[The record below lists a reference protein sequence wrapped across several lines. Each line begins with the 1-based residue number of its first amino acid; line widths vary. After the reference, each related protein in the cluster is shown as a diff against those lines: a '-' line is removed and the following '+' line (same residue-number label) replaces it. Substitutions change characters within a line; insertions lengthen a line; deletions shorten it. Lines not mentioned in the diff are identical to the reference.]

1 MTLIAKTIRKT
12 MAAVCMV
19 SVVAV
24 ANLPLLNAYEA
35 HVINVTA
42 TVCNYSEIKS
52 KGFWKVHIADAHFQ
66 PFQSQILG
74 DDTVSSAAAAATIL
88 QQGDSAAAKNKL
100 KAQLLAM
107 KFNIAYLLVGNFLD
121 DVENKT
127 LGKIANEADLILKNP
142 LATEAEIETMK
153 NLLEYWNTKE
163 TLNYCSGTSLPP
175 TPVLTDGL
183 LINKVYMHTDSAHKT
198 TNDIN
203 EWVEILNP
211 TATDVNLKN
220 WQICDNANCDMLSY
234 VNLMLPAGKYAVIT
248 DQNSTWNFWDVPEDA
263 LKIVLGGA
271 IGNGLANDTDFLI
284 LKNTEEEIVDQ
295 MNWGAPNEDWANYN
309 VEIWSPGIAGFVKGD
324 ILGRSPDGFD
334 TDQVSDWK
342 IYKLP
347 SVTVTV
353 PNGGEVFDVGKTYLL
368 NWVAVNNASGNDSD
382 LEIDIWYSNDSGKTW
397 GNVVRN
403 MENDGNYD
411 FTVPLCLDREDGSCY
426 WVPSNKA
433 RVKVVATDSVR
444 NFMFS
449 NWDASDRDFCPPIDF
464 SLITPEEAAMLAAL
478 GITPES
484 SIEEIYAQKE
494 AASTMSIDDFEQEE
508 NNKDSEADSE
518 EIFKDSS
525 DEETTGNPISENANS
540 QDSDATKL
548 GGIEANVKDENTAI
562 IETKVKDDSGNNNVG
577 NTVSE
582 ENIQTTEVKKTTS
595 PDVTEKQAE
604 SEKPAPPKETV
615 V

>member
-1 MTLIAKTIRKT
+1 MNLVTKTIRKIV
-12 MAAVCMV
+12 AAMCIV
-19 SVVAV
+19 SVVTI

-52 KGFWKVHIADAHFQ
+52 KGFWKVHISDIQFQ
-66 PFQSQILG
+66 PFQSQTLG
-74 DDTVSSAAAAATIL
+74 DDTVISAVAAATIL
-88 QQGDSAAAKNKL
+88 QQGDSSIMENKL

-107 KFNIAYLLVGNFLD
+107 KFNIGYLLVGNFLD
-121 DVENKT
+121 EAENKT
-127 LGKIANEADLILKNP
+127 LEEITSEADLILKDP
-142 LATEAEIETMK
+142 LATEAEMETMK
-153 NLLEYWNTKE
+153 DLLEYWNTKE
-163 TLNYCSGTSLPP
+163 TLEQCSGTSLPP
-175 TPVLTDGL
+175 TPVLTDSL
-183 LINKVYMHTDSAHKT
+183 VINKVYMHTDSAHKT

-211 TATDVNLKN
+211 TTSDINLKG
-220 WQICDNANCDMLSY
+220 WQICDNADCDMLSY
-234 VNLMLPAGKYAVIT
+234 SNLILPAGKYAVVT
-248 DQNSTWNFWDVPEDA
+248 DQQSTWSLWDVPGGA

-271 IGNGLANDTDFLI
+271 IGNGLANDTDFII
-284 LKNTEEEIVDQ
+284 LKNAEEEIVDQ
-295 MNWGAPNEDWANYN
+295 MNWGVPNEDWANYN
-309 VEIWSPGIAGFVKGD
+309 VEIWSPGITGFVKGD
-324 ILGRSPDGFD
+324 ILGRNPDGFD

-342 IYKLP
+342 VYKLP
-347 SVTVTV
+347 KVTVTV

-368 NWVAVNNASGNDSD
+368 NWVAVNNVSGNDND
-382 LEIDIWYSNDSGKTW
+382 LKIDIWYSNDSGKTW
-397 GNVVRN
+397 GSVVKDT
-403 MENDGNYD
+403 ENDGDYN

-508 NNKDSEADSE
+508 NNEDSKTDSEKTLEA
-518 EIFKDSS
+518 SS
-525 DEETTGNPISENANS
+525 DEEATGNPISGNTNS
-540 QDSDATKL
+540 QDGDATKI
-548 GGIEANVKDENTAI
+548 GDIEANIKDENTAI
-562 IETKVKDDSGNNNVG
+562 IETETKDDSGNDNVSDTASKE
-577 NTVSE
+577 NT
-582 ENIQTTEVKKTTS
+582 QTTEVKKTTV
-595 PDVTEKQAE
+595 PDVIEKLDE
-604 SEKPAPPKETV
+604 NEKLTPTIENIV
-615 V
+615 